1 MILRWWRNRTGRPL
15 YHPQIHQKIIWML
28 SNFWIKELLNA
39 GEEYQAPRKAA
50 CSLQKE
56 IGQNIKNKKR
66 DKRVRNGDHPRKG
79 VITEEKFPNTRK
91 PSHSWVCGEFWNLRG
106 QHNRESWKKN
116 KKPPNMH
123 LTATPSREVA
133 QKFASTTMKWGLNR
147 EDPLSIR
154 SIRRHT

>member
-79 VITEEKFPNTRK
+79 VMTEEKFPNTRK
-91 PSHSWVCGEFWNLRG
+91 PSHSWVCGEFWNLRV
-106 QHNRESWKKN
+106 QHNWEKKKKKKN
-116 KKPPNMH
+116 TC
-123 LTATPSREVA
+123 LTATPRGEVA
-133 QKFASTTMKWGLNR
+133 QTLASATSKQGLNR
-147 EDPLSIR
+147 EAWVACLG
-154 SIRRHT
+154 